1 MPGPS
6 SAPANSPAGMHAAHL
21 DPLPAGH
28 DDHAGRVRAPPADH
42 HTVVAIAVPLR
53 VRAQQVV
60 RIVMLA
66 SDQALNVR
74 AIGHQ
79 PEINR

>member
-1 MPGPS
+1 
-6 SAPANSPAGMHAAHL
+6 
-21 DPLPAGH
+21 
-28 DDHAGRVRAPPADH
+28 
-42 HTVVAIAVPLR
+42 